1 MSDQKISKNVK
12 VLSVSIITAAAL
24 VAGGI
29 ASASGDAFTA
39 CVNKKTGLTRI
50 ISGKMKC
57 YKSERQVTWNQTGP
71 TGSQGATGS
80 TGATGASGTSEVL
93 KKTGLNVE
101 ILRNASQTVIS
112 ATVPAGNYKFDFG
125 SYYDIFN
132 ANSATTKTRSA
143 VCLIST
149 NSSALAALASDDAA
163 VLWPK
168 VGSREPVRVSFQP
181 TYANEY
187 SIDPNYVN
195 FTGTLSFN
203 QQTTVYLQCQHEV
216 ASGDTSSSTQQIR
229 FLNPVLLLTKVDAIT
244 TIN

>member
-1 MSDQKISKNVK
+1 MSDQKVSKNVK

-29 ASASGDAFTA
+29 AYASGDVFTA

-93 KKTGLNVE
+93 KKTGLNVA
-101 ILRNASQTVIS
+101 ITPNQSRTVIS

-125 SYYDIFN
+125 SQYDIFN
-132 ANSATTKTRSA
+132 NNIGTTKTRSA

-149 NSSALAALASDDAA
+149 NSSASAALTSDDAA

-168 VGSREPVRVSFQP
+168 IGSREPVRVSFQP
-181 TYANEY
+181 TYANLY
-187 SIDPNYVN
+187 AFDPNFVN

-203 QQTTVYLQCQHEV
+203 QQTTVYLQCQHEE
-216 ASGDTSSSTQQIR
+216 ASGDTSDVNQQIR
-229 FLNPVLLLTKVDAIT
+229 FLNPMLLLTKVDAIT

>member
-1 MSDQKISKNVK
+1 MSDQKVSKNVK

-29 ASASGDAFTA
+29 AYASGDVFTA

-57 YKSERQVTWNQTGP
+57 YKSERQVTWNQTGV
-71 TGSQGATGS
+71 TGAQGA

-93 KKTGLNVE
+93 KKTGLNVD

-132 ANSATTKTRSA
+132 ENSATQKTRFA
-143 VCLIST
+143 ACLIST
-149 NSSALAALASDDAA
+149 NSSASAALLDDAA
-163 VLWPK
+163 SLWPK
-168 VGSREPVRVSFQP
+168 AGYRDLVRISFQP
-181 TYANEY
+181 TYANLY
-187 SIDPNYVN
+187 AIDPNYVN
-195 FTGTLSFN
+195 FTGTLSLN
-203 QQTTVYLQCQHEV
+203 QQTTVYLQCSHEV
-216 ASGDTSSSTQQIR
+216 ASGDTSTSNQSIR
-229 FLNPVLLLTKVDAIT
+229 FIIPTLLLTKVDAIT